1 MCAYSSDGTPLYAS
15 DSLLGFFGF
24 TLQDFRSDDFHTRAF
39 HPNDL
44 ERVQNLRKEAMG
56 RGEGWEV
63 EARMRRKDGQYRWFL
78 IRGKPLRGENGVILR
93 WFSSGTD
100 IDDRKQAQLE
110 LQQLADAV
118 PQHIVVL
125 SGDGKRLYGN
135 QAACEYHGLSPEQ
148 FLVEPITNCFHSDD
162 IENYS
167 RMRNSGIA
175 KEAPWEAEAR
185 LRRKD
190 GAYRWF
196 LIRGKP
202 LRNEQGL
209 PVRWYLT
216 RTDIEERKVAELELR
231 RLIDAVPQY
240 IRVDDQGGK
249 VLYANDRLLDYFGMT
264 LEEVQAGDFR
274 TRVCHPNDLDRVR
287 LARED
292 AFSRGVGWEV
302 EARIRR
308 KDGEYRWFLNRY
320 NPLRDEQ
327 GKIVRWYAA
336 GTDIEDRKQAEE
348 ALRRSEDRL
357 RLLLE
362 FTNKLATKL
371 ELRDLL
377 RAVAASLRKV
387 IPCDAIAVFLPRSDG
402 DSLRSFVVD
411 FPKSKGFLRE
421 ELQISAERRPMSLE
435 YPLAAMV
442 FRTGKE
448 WVGNDQ
454 DLLQLGLKNS
464 LGLAEGLKTG
474 CVLPIRCYDG
484 VLGVLCVGRLDAKPF
499 DPYEVDLLRQVA
511 DQVAIAIV
519 NALAVEDRKQAE
531 NALRRSEAYLAEA
544 QRLSHV
550 GSWAWD
556 IDKQEIT
563 HWSPEAYRAFGF
575 DPSGGPVPWLEA
587 RSRIH
592 PQDLSVF
599 DEHKERVIRERAEL
613 ECDFRLVLPDGSVK
627 YAHCVSRPVLNASG
641 EVIELVGSILD
652 VTEQR
657 QAKTALE
664 AAFEEIKRLKD
675 ELYRE
680 NLVLKEEIDQA
691 SMFEEIVGTSDALRR
706 VLVQVAKV
714 APADSTVLLIGETG
728 TGKEL
733 VARAIHKRSQR
744 APKTFVSVNCAAI
757 PAGLIASELFG
768 HEKGAFTGATQR
780 HLGRFELADG
790 GTLFLDEVGDLPSE
804 TQVALLRVLQERRL
818 ERVGGTQSISVDVR
832 IIAATNRDLKAAV
845 NSGAFRNDLF
855 YRLNVFPIVIP
866 ALRDRKDDLPLLVE
880 YLTERYASKAGKKI
894 KKIQKRTLE
903 LFQDYDWPGN
913 IRELQNIIERAVIL
927 CDGEILSVDESW
939 LQSESMPRTEAGRL
953 ARLGPEQEKK
963 LIEAALAESQ
973 GRIGGPSGAAAKL
986 GIPRSTL
993 ESKIRKLG
1001 IPKYRF
1007 KSA

>member
-1 MCAYSSDGTPLYAS
+1 LRGVIQGQAAMISAEERREAEEEFRKLADVLPQYMCAYAADGTPLYAS
-15 DSLLGFFGF
+15 DTLLDYFGF
-24 TLQDFRSDDFHTRAF
+24 TLQDFRSDDFHARAF
-39 HPNDL
+39 HPDDV
-44 ERVQNLRKEAMG
+44 ERAQRLRQDAMS

-63 EARMRRKDGQYRWFL
+63 EARILRKDGKYRWFL
-78 IRGKPLRGENGVILR
+78 IRGKPLRGEDGRVLR

-110 LQQLADAV
+110 LQQLVDAV

-125 SGDGKRLYGN
+125 SRDGKRLYGN
-135 QAACEYHGLSPEQ
+135 QAACEYHGLSPQ
-148 FLVEPITNCFHSDD
+148 RFLVEPITNCFHLDD

-167 RMRNSGIA
+167 RRRNSGIA
-175 KEAPWEAEAR
+175 KEEPWEAEAR
-185 LRRKD
+185 LRRKN
-190 GAYRWF
+190 GAFRWF

-209 PVRWYLT
+209 VMRWYLT

-240 IRVDDQGGK
+240 IRVDDKDGK

-264 LEEVQAGDFR
+264 LEEVQASDFR
-274 TRVCHPNDLDRVR
+274 TRVCHPDDLDRVR
-287 LARED
+287 SARED

-327 GKIVRWYAA
+327 GQIVRWYAA
-336 GTDIEDRKQAEE
+336 GTDIEDRKQAEREIQQLVDAVPQLILVLAADGSRLYANKVVLDFHGCTLKEFLDQKTSYQRVHPSDLAGYLDVRRRGISSGHPFQTEIRLLSKSGEYRWFLVQFNPSQDEQGRVARWYATATDIQDRKQAEE
-348 ALRRSEDRL
+348 ALRRSE
-357 RLLLE
+357 
-362 FTNKLATKL
+362 T
-371 ELRDLL
+371 
-377 RAVAASLRKV
+377 
-387 IPCDAIAVFLPRSDG
+387 
-402 DSLRSFVVD
+402 
-411 FPKSKGFLRE
+411 
-421 ELQISAERRPMSLE
+421 
-435 YPLAAMV
+435 
-442 FRTGKE
+442 
-448 WVGNDQ
+448 
-454 DLLQLGLKNS
+454 
-464 LGLAEGLKTG
+464 
-474 CVLPIRCYDG
+474 
-484 VLGVLCVGRLDAKPF
+484 
-499 DPYEVDLLRQVA
+499 
-511 DQVAIAIV
+511 
-519 NALAVEDRKQAE
+519 
-531 NALRRSEAYLAEA
+531 YLAEA
-544 QRLSHV
+544 QRLSHT

-556 IDKQEIT
+556 VARKEIT
-563 HWSPEAYRAFGF
+563 HWSTETYRAFGF
-575 DPSGGPVPWLEA
+575 DPSGGPVTWAQA

-592 PQDLSVF
+592 PEDLQGF
-599 DEHKERVIRERAEL
+599 EENKERVANEKAEL
-613 ECDFRLVLPDGSVK
+613 EFDFRLVHSDGSIRH
-627 YAHCVSRPVLNASG
+627 AHCVSRPVLDASG
-641 EVIELVGSILD
+641 EVIELVGSIMD
-652 VTEQR
+652 VTEQHK
-657 QAKTALE
+657 AKAALE

-714 APADSTVLLIGETG
+714 APTNSTVLLIGETG

-818 ERVGGTQSISVDVR
+818 ERVGGTQSITVDVR

-845 NSGAFRNDLF
+845 NSGTFRSDLF

-866 ALRDRKDDLPLLVE
+866 PLRDRKDDLPLLLE

-894 KKIQKRTLE
+894 KKIDRRAFE
-903 LFQDYDWPGN
+903 LFQTYDWPGN
-913 IRELQNIIERAVIL
+913 VRELQNIIERAVIL
-927 CDGEILSVDESW
+927 CDGETLSVDESW
-939 LQSESMPRTEAGRL
+939 LQSESTTRTDADRRL
-953 ARLGPEQEKK
+953 ARPGPEQERK
-963 LIEAALAESQ
+963 LIEAALAESR
-973 GRIGGPSGAAAKL
+973 GRIAGPSGAAAKL

-993 ESKIRKLG
+993 ETKIRKLG